1 LERISKIVRIERTIL
16 LDYREQK
23 WNKRLSGMESEMI
36 TFTEHALIG
45 LAAIITSFS
54 ALIWSIRRRA

>member
-1 LERISKIVRIERTIL
+1 
-16 LDYREQK
+16 
-23 WNKRLSGMESEMI
+23 MI
-36 TFTEHALIG
+36 TFTEPALIG